1 VTGAEFSEVDIDLLA
16 DYVGGA
22 LDGTPDEVLV
32 TNLIAENPAWRDAHA
47 QLSGG
52 VAAVTGQ
59 LRALGSVA
67 EPMPAE
73 VFARLD
79 SALTTAAA
87 DESGGTVTS
96 IADLSGVTAGP
107 AAMEP
112 GTDGAAPDRH
122 LVAVPSGSR
131 GRRARRLR
139 WAAPVGIA
147 AGVLAFLGFGFQ
159 QFSGADSADTTAAG
173 SAAEVP
179 RANSGQE
186 LGAPNAAPQIL
197 ASGTDYRRDTLSSA
211 GMTTMLGE
219 EPPRDSS
226 TDARKALPDVG
237 ASAEVA
243 AGAGGDPALARL
255 RAQEAL
261 RACIEAIA
269 AQHGVGSITPQTIDY
284 ARFDNRPALIVQFVA
299 DGESWVWAVGP
310 ACGTRGVGA
319 DTRASVKVG

>member
-1 VTGAEFSEVDIDLLA
+1 MTGAEFSEVDIDLLA

-22 LDGTPDEVLV
+22 LDGTPDELLV
-32 TNLIAENPAWRDAHA
+32 TNLIAENPAWREAHT

-52 VAAVTGQ
+52 VATVTGQ

-79 SALTTAAA
+79 SALTAAA
-87 DESGGTVTS
+87 HESGGTVTS
-96 IADLSGVTAGP
+96 IADVSSGVTGGP
-107 AAMEP
+107 DGMEP

-122 LVAVPSGSR
+122 LVAVPSGSG

-159 QFSGADSADTTAAG
+159 QFSGADSADTSAAG
-173 SAAEVP
+173 SAAEAP
-179 RANSGQE
+179 QANSGQQ
-186 LGAPNAAPQIL
+186 LGAAGPAPQIVR
-197 ASGTDYRRDTLSSA
+197 SGTNYRRDTLGSA
-211 GMTTMLGE
+211 GMTTMLDQ
-219 EPPRDSS
+219 PPALDPGKG
-226 TDARKALPDVG
+226 TRKAVPDVG
-237 ASAEVA
+237 ASAESVS
-243 AGAGGDPALARL
+243 DPALARL
-255 RAQEAL
+255 QAQDAL

-269 AQHGVGSITPQTIDY
+269 AQHGVGPITPQTIDY
-284 ARFDNRPALIVQFVA
+284 ARFDDRPAVIVQFVA